1 MVPTRVQAVFLAL
14 AAVAA
19 CLAMTAAPAEATT
32 SLRSRAY
39 AACPVAAHRGDHTR
53 YTENGLNAFRSA
65 IADRANILEMD
76 VQTTRDGRPMLMHD
90 ETVTRTTNG
99 RGSLASLTYS
109 QVRALRMN
117 DGSRVP
123 TLAAVLALAAPTRV
137 GVFVE
142 IKHIPEARWP
152 AFHARL
158 TAFGLDRVVVNA
170 FRSADD
176 RALPRFHAAYPDVP
190 VAVTTDFPM
199 SVDSIARFGAVM
211 VDYLIITEDWLA
223 EMNARGLPVYAWV
236 MNSSTSWRRYTG
248 RIDAVIT
255 DHPRGYVAFRDRLCS
270 AGDPVPPPTT

>member
-1 MVPTRVQAVFLAL
+1 MVLTRVQAVTLAL
-14 AAVAA
+14 TAITA
-19 CLAMTAAPAEATT
+19 CLTMAAAPAGAT
-32 SLRSRAY
+32 SALRSRAS

-76 VQTTRDGRPMLMHD
+76 VQTTRDGVLMLMHD

-99 RGSLASLTYS
+99 RGSLGRLTYR

-123 TLAAVLALAAPTRV
+123 TLAAILALAAPTRV
-137 GVFVE
+137 KVFVE

-152 AFHARL
+152 AFYARL
-158 TAFGLDRVVVNA
+158 AAFGLDRVVVDG

-176 RALPRFHAAYPDVP
+176 RALPRFHTAYPDVP

-199 SVDSIARFGAVM
+199 SVDSIARYGAVM
-211 VDYLIITEDWLA
+211 VDYRIITRDWL
-223 EMNARGLPVYAWV
+223 EQMQARGLPVYAWT
-236 MNSSTSWRRYTG
+236 MDSSTSWRRYTG

-255 DHPRGYVAFRDRLCS
+255 NNPRGYVAFRDRFC
-270 AGDPVPPPTT
+270 ATGDPVPPAT